1 MVLGLSSGSRAQLLL
16 GMWDLSAPGIESM
29 SPVWAGGFL
38 TAGAP
43 WKSCTPTS
51 IPFASCPRVASL
63 DQHCKFSYFLAF
75 APAVLCLATLPF
87 AIPSHSNKS
96 LKAHLSEILLEPTC
110 LALATRDLS
119 FLRFP
124 LLAFSCGLRLRA
136 SAGISPLQAPS
147 SSKRKGE
154 NSELAK

>member
-1 MVLGLSSGSRAQLLL
+1 MLGLSSGSRAQLLL

-51 IPFASCPRVASL
+51 IPFTSCPRVASL